1 MESYTL
7 YASQSGGSS
16 LAQKNAIIRII
27 LIAGILTACAAW
39 IWVSR
44 VPESVR
50 GNQASTAAQ
59 TGFLAPDFTLTT
71 LEGEIFNLSAQRGKP
86 VVLNL
91 WASWCPPCRAE
102 MAALQQVYQEFQPEG
117 LVVAAV
123 NASNQDSVSDA
134 AAFVSR
140 NGLTF
145 PVPLDS
151 SGSVSR
157 LYNLYSLPT
166 TYFIDSSGVIQNI
179 VIGGP
184 MPLSLIRIEATRLL
198 QE

>member
-1 MESYTL
+1 
-7 YASQSGGSS
+7 
-16 LAQKNAIIRII
+16 LAHKKPIIRII
-27 LIAGILTACAAW
+27 LFVVLITACATW

-50 GNQASTAAQ
+50 GDQDSAAAQ

-71 LEGEIFNLSAQRGKP
+71 LEGENFNLGAQRGNP
-86 VVLNL
+86 VILNL

-123 NASNQDSVSDA
+123 NASNQDSVSEA
-134 AAFVSR
+134 AAFVSQ

-145 PVPLDS
+145 PVPLDR

-157 LYNLYSLPT
+157 LYNLTSLPT
-166 TYFIDSSGVIQNI
+166 TYFIDRSGVIQNI

-184 MPLSLIRIEATRLL
+184 MPLSLIRIETTRLL